1 MHDREGH
8 GFMWFLAGLGI
19 GALVGVL
26 YAPKSGR
33 ETREELMR
41 RADEGRDYMNT
52 RGRQARE
59 QVTQLTDRGREV
71 LSRQREQFTAAVEA
85 GKQAYREATT
95 SGETGTK
102 KTTT

>member
-33 ETREELMR
+33 ETREDLLRSAE
-41 RADEGRDYMNT
+41 EGREYLNT
-52 RGRQARE
+52 RSRQARE
-59 QVTQLTDRGREV
+59 QVTQFADRGRDV
-71 LSRQREQFTAAVEA
+71 LNRQRDQFTAAVEA

-95 SGETGTK
+95 SGEATAK
-102 KTTT
+102 KPTT